1 MNYYSWSDKFKKSF
15 NRIFEFQT
23 KRSYIMMKKGPR
35 SILKWKFLCFR
46 RIIFW
51 QLNTR
56 IWHYSLLLNSS
67 QILTFILSLGTF
79 SAKILSDFISVW
91 LFGDEIFFRLEN
103 NWFFMW
109 VLFGLILIATKI
121 FDSKVTSHLRNFTLL
136 FFLQY
141 DPIRSFPMVIFSVFD
156 KFNIFYY

>member
-1 MNYYSWSDKFKKSF
+1 MDYYSWSDKFEKPF

-79 SAKILSDFISVW
+79 YAKILSDFIWVW
-91 LFGDEIFFRLEN
+91 LFRGEIFFPNRKLFSFEHYSDYYKNFRLDS
-103 NWFFMW
+103 
-109 VLFGLILIATKI
+109 LFTELN
-121 FDSKVTSHLRNFTLL
+121 LRNFTLS
-136 FFLQY
+136 FF
-141 DPIRSFPMVIFSVFD
+141 
-156 KFNIFYY
+156 

>member
-1 MNYYSWSDKFKKSF
+1 MDYYSWSEKFEKPF

-79 SAKILSDFISVW
+79 YAKILSDFIWVW
-91 LFGDEIFFRLEN
+91 LFRGEIFFRLEN
-103 NWFFMW
+103 YFH
-109 VLFGLILIATKI
+109 LSTTRIITKI
-121 FDSKVTSHLRNFTLL
+121 FDSKV
-136 FFLQY
+136 FLQSET
-141 DPIRSFPMVIFSVFD
+141 DAISHFRFS
-156 KFNIFYY
+156 NSIIS

>member
-1 MNYYSWSDKFKKSF
+1 MDYYSWSEKFEKPF

-79 SAKILSDFISVW
+79 YAKILSDFIWVW
-91 LFGDEIFFRLEN
+91 LFRGEIFS
-103 NWFFMW
+103 
-109 VLFGLILIATKI
+109 
-121 FDSKVTSHLRNFTLL
+121 DSKIIFIWALLGLLQKFSTRKSFYRVKPMRFHTFVFLTVLSHKIIPNDH
-136 FFLQY
+136 FFQ
-141 DPIRSFPMVIFSVFD
+141 FFD
-156 KFNIFYY
+156 KLNFFYY